1 MRSGEEELGRFDE
14 QDEEELALPGDR
26 DGEDLVRLS
35 EEDVREHCCLT
46 VSTEAP
52 SDLGFSAP
60 LTCGSAASPGSKQ
73 SGRRTLC
80 AAPGL
85 VSSSHLLGTIFF
97 RLNVGN
103 WGIVI
108 EPLHLDKRVDITIDE
123 NADNYSREQAEMI
136 LKSFLGKFSSRD
148 FSVVH
153 KGNSTDGAQYIIGS
167 LKTNT
172 GNFRTYIYVKK
183 SDGVNYIQ
191 EIRFEK
197 E

>member
-1 MRSGEEELGRFDE
+1 MFIFCLLFCFKADS
-14 QDEEELALPGDR
+14 QDVISTIPVALK
-26 DGEDLVRLS
+26 
-35 EEDVREHCCLT
+35 T
-46 VSTEAP
+46 ANA
-52 SDLGFSAP
+52 SAI
-60 LTCGSAASPGSKQ
+60 AKN
-73 SGRRTLC
+73 
-80 AAPGL
+80 
-85 VSSSHLLGTIFF
+85 F
-97 RLNVGN
+97 
-103 WGIVI
+103 
-108 EPLHLDKRVDITIDE
+108 DKRVDITIDE

-153 KGNSTDGAQYIIGS
+153 KGSSTDGAQYIIGS
-167 LKTNT
+167 LKTNS

>member
-1 MRSGEEELGRFDE
+1 MLYDSRKYDFMKVLRPILLFIFCLLFCFPADS
-14 QDEEELALPGDR
+14 QDVISTIPAALK
-26 DGEDLVRLS
+26 
-35 EEDVREHCCLT
+35 T
-46 VSTEAP
+46 AN
-52 SDLGFSAP
+52 
-60 LTCGSAASPGSKQ
+60 ASSIAKN
-73 SGRRTLC
+73 
-80 AAPGL
+80 
-85 VSSSHLLGTIFF
+85 F
-97 RLNVGN
+97 
-103 WGIVI
+103 
-108 EPLHLDKRVDITIDE
+108 DKRVDITIDE